1 MVPTAWWIARRRASW
16 QSVWRLRLW
25 RPLSW
30 QTTSLT
36 PSWPSESW
44 PMATARRWCCIW
56 PMERSGR
63 AIEDFVEWSVKYD
76 LWCKMRFFGQ
86 QMQEAIDSDH
96 RMVCRTGP
104 TNLLVFVPDTF
115 TQMDIQQVYLL

>member
-1 MVPTAWWIARRRASW
+1 MVDCKKARLLAERLEAQIMETAQLADNKPYAEFAKRALANGEKW
-16 QSVWRLRLW
+16 
-25 RPLSW
+25 
-30 QTTSLT
+30 
-36 PSWPSESW
+36 EK
-44 PMATARRWCCIW
+44 
-56 PMERSGR
+56 
-63 AIEDFVEWSVKYD
+63 AIEDFVEWSGKYD